1 LVYAWGLRNPWR
13 FSFDRKTGDLWIGD
27 VGQNL
32 WEEVDHVAR
41 GKGLAANFGWSRFEG
56 THVFDAS
63 HPLTRGGHPV
73 SPVAQ
78 YSHALGCSITG
89 GYVYRGP
96 SIPALDGRYVY
107 ADFCSGRMWTLTAGS
122 TKILRDETSLANAG
136 GLKTPVSFGE
146 GSDGSLYVLS
156 GQGELYRFSAP

>member
-1 LVYAWGLRNPWR
+1 
-13 FSFDRKTGDLWIGD
+13 
-27 VGQNL
+27 
-32 WEEVDHVAR
+32 
-41 GKGLAANFGWSRFEG
+41 
-56 THVFDAS
+56 
-63 HPLTRGGHPV
+63 
-73 SPVAQ
+73 VAQ

-156 GQGELYRFSAP
+156 GQGEMYRFSAP